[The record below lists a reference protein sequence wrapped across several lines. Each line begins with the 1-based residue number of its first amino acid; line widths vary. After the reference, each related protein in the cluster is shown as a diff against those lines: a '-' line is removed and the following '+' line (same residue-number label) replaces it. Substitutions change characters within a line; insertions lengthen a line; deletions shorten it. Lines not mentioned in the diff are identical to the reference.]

1 MYKQWGQ
8 GDERLLSIYPEYNN
22 TIIRWGK
29 KEAQEAVMS
38 KNRDD
43 RGEFLY

>member
-8 GDERLLSIYPEYNN
+8 GDERLLSIYPEYKN

-29 KEAQEAVMS
+29 NEVREAVMN

-43 RGEFLY
+43 GIEFLY